1 MTLATATAATAA
13 TPPATAASATPTA
26 TTALERRT
34 AANRSPAFLCDDAVA
49 YLENPTLKSQIWIV
63 GTAHISNSS
72 AQLVENVIREIKP
85 QVVMVELDAQRVGSF
100 LEEAKPKADGDIE
113 GENKPQTSQRKRTP
127 FFGAFFKQL
136 LDPKV
141 TVSDRVTEFFAA
153 ALGKAISKMY
163 ESMDQKGLASGQEF
177 TIAIREARACGAKL
191 LLGDRD
197 VQITL
202 RRLSQA
208 LRSTD
213 LEELAQSSQMDL
225 GLGLGTLEGGSAENI
240 SASLEKLKRRDT
252 MRKVMDFYK
261 LEAPELYS
269 AMIGERDKVMATNLL
284 SLPGRQSTV
293 AVVGLA
299 HVDGIEAI
307 LAANGWKP
315 KRC

>member
-1 MTLATATAATAA
+1 MSTVSHPNMRYLFLW
-13 TPPATAASATPTA
+13 SHCFFG
-26 TTALERRT
+26 LEYV
-34 AANRSPAFLCDDAVA
+34 AVA
-49 YLENPTLKSQIWIV
+49 VAVLGRDPIE
-63 GTAHISNSS
+63 
-72 AQLVENVIREIKP
+72 QLVENVIREIKP

-100 LEEAKPKADGDIE
+100 LEEAKRKADEGIDGDS
-113 GENKPQTSQRKRTP
+113 KPSTSQRKRTP
-127 FFGAFFKQL
+127 FFGAFFKKL
-136 LDPKV
+136 LDPNV

-153 ALGKAISKMY
+153 ALGKVISKMY
-163 ESMDQKGLASGQEF
+163 ESLDQKGLASGQEF
-177 TIAIREARACGAKL
+177 TIAIREAQACGARL

-197 VQITL
+197 VQVTL
-202 RRLSQA
+202 RRLSEA

-225 GLGLGTLEGGSAENI
+225 GLGLGALDGSTAETI

-261 LEAPELYS
+261 REAPELYS

-284 SLPGRQSTV
+284 SLGGGQSTV

-299 HVDGIEAI
+299 HVDGIETI